1 MEGRVIVLEV
11 LGTPAPKGSGRAML
25 IAGKARHIASGST
38 ANQLA
43 LKAWDVAVREAARAA
58 VGNVAAPPLV
68 GVAIALAIE
77 FRMARPGSHWG
88 KGKHAGRLKPSAPL
102 YPIGK
107 PDSSKLLR
115 ATEDSLTGIVWD
127 DDSRV
132 SLHHVDRL
140 YALPGREGAT
150 VVIAS
155 RDEMVGLRIDAVLS
169 AAVKVPTA
177 ESWSRANRAS
187 GYVPGDGPSEDRL

>member
-1 MEGRVIVLEV
+1 MIVLDV

-38 ANQLA
+38 ANQLK

-58 VGNVAAPPLV
+58 VGNVTAPPFV
-68 GVAIALAIE
+68 GVPIVLAIE
-77 FRMARPGSHWG
+77 FRMQRPTGHWG
-88 KGKHAGRLKPSAPL
+88 TGSRAGVVKPSAPSH
-102 YPIGK
+102 PISK

-132 SLHHVDRL
+132 GLHLIDRVF
-140 YALPGREGAT
+140 ARPGCEGAT
-150 VVIAS
+150 IVVAS
-155 RDEMVGLRIDAVLS
+155 RAEIARGDYGHSQLAMMLAS
-169 AAVKVPTA
+169 AIEGSKAA
-177 ESWSRANRAS
+177 
-187 GYVPGDGPSEDRL
+187 

>member
-1 MEGRVIVLEV
+1 MIVLEV
-11 LGTPAPKGSGRAML
+11 LGTPAPKGSGRAIL
-25 IAGKARHIASGST
+25 IRGKARHVPSGSN
-38 ANQLA
+38 ANRDA
-43 LKAWDVAVREAARAA
+43 LQAWDGAVRAAAA
-58 VGNVAAPPLV
+58 DAIGHVGAPPLV

-88 KGKHAGRLKPSAPL
+88 TGKHAGRLKPSAPT
-102 YPIGK
+102 YPLGK

-132 SLHHVDRL
+132 SLHHVDRI

-150 VVIAS
+150 IVIAS
-155 RDEMVGLRIDAVLS
+155 RNEVADLRIDSVLA
-169 AAVKVPTA
+169 AAVRSGIAATGR
-177 ESWSRANRAS
+177 SRANQSS
-187 GYVPGDGPSEDRL
+187 GYAPGDGPSEDRL

>member
-1 MEGRVIVLEV
+1 MIVLEV

-25 IAGKARHIASGST
+25 IGGLARHVPSGSN
-38 ANQLA
+38 ANRNA

-58 VGNVAAPPLV
+58 VGSIAAPPLV

-88 KGKHAGRLKPSAPL
+88 SGKHAGRLKPSAPL

-150 VVIAS
+150 LVIAS
-155 RDEMVGLRIDAVLS
+155 RDEMAGLRIDEELA
-169 AAVKVPTA
+169 AAVSA
-177 ESWSRANRAS
+177 ESWGPAASWPAS
-187 GYVPGDGPSEDRL
+187 GRPRPA

>member
-1 MEGRVIVLEV
+1 MIVLEV

-25 IAGKARHIASGST
+25 IGGKARHIASGST
-38 ANQLA
+38 ANQRA
-43 LKAWDVAVREAARAA
+43 LKAWDVAMREAAHAA
-58 VGNVAAPPLV
+58 VGNVAAPPFV

-77 FRMARPGSHWG
+77 FRMARPVGHWG
-88 KGKHAGRLKPSAPL
+88 KGKNAGRLTPSAPL
-102 YPIGK
+102 YPLSY

-132 SLHHVDRL
+132 SLHHIDRL

-150 VVIAS
+150 VVIAA
-155 RDEMVGLRIDAVLS
+155 RDELVGLRIDAVLAACAKGTIAAPAQEARS
-169 AAVKVPTA
+169 A
-177 ESWSRANRAS
+177 
-187 GYVPGDGPSEDRL
+187 